1 VGARRGSRREQASS
15 VPLLGSVAEVE
26 EVHLC
31 FLGLVAVVVEVAREE
46 GVGQGVV
53 EVGVAAFRRGWPG
66 APPKIVKSRGM
77 TSLVRLSLVRLL
89 PVVVGI
95 AGDDMRLLV
104 PAAEQGRVGKGGRA
118 EGEERGRRGH
128 GGNRGR
134 RGAGVQAREG
144 SGGLFVS
151 GAVDT
156 KSDMDI
162 IPSI

>member
-1 VGARRGSRREQASS
+1 

-77 TSLVRLSLVRLL
+77 TSLVRLLL
-89 PVVVGI
+89 ESV
-95 AGDDMRLLV
+95 
-104 PAAEQGRVGKGGRA
+104 AELKGA
-118 EGEERGRRGH
+118 KKK
-128 GGNRGR
+128 
-134 RGAGVQAREG
+134 AGVTRSLSELAG
-144 SGGLFVS
+144 
-151 GAVDT
+151 
-156 KSDMDI
+156 
-162 IPSI
+162 